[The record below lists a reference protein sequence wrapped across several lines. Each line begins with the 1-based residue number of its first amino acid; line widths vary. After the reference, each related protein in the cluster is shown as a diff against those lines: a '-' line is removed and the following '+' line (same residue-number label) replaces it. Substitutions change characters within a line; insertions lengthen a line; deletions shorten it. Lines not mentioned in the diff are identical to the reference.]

1 MGFVK
6 FILYAIIFYYCFLFI
21 TRFLVKF
28 FLTRWINKV
37 NKNIH
42 KKQKKPTY
50 KEHESGDTVVQYKK
64 DKNVDPGGD
73 YVEFEDVNNE

>member
-1 MGFVK
+1 MWFLK
-6 FILYAIIFYYCFLFI
+6 FILYAIVFYYCFLFI

-42 KKQKKPTY
+42 QKQKKSTY
-50 KEHESGDTVVQYKK
+50 KEHESGETVVQYKK

-73 YVEFEDVNNE
+73 YVEFEDINNE